1 MSQRKS
7 ISELLEKIEN
17 YDKDER
23 YMATSDL
30 CEVLKRH
37 AAVANARG
45 DGDVEMSDVQQNTP
59 TIDAAYEKKICEAVL
74 RRVDDSSND
83 VQAIAVKTLGVLVT
97 CVHEDQVVTIAERL
111 GSLVLDATKSALRDV
126 YAIGLR
132 TLVTTVPMNMGD
144 IVSNRLTAALIDGI
158 SKNSSSIDSNSG
170 EKEDREAAKVAQEI
184 TLACLEILT
193 ELLTRFGA
201 FPCIT
206 RLHELLLE
214 VTLKQLASKSHLIR
228 KRAGN
233 TIGCLSVV
241 LSDDLLRRL
250 VDNLLSQ
257 IDRADGLGK
266 SGKRRSKRLLSK
278 EDSSQDSKPTDT
290 TALIRTMCT
299 VSGHVGHRLTQEQI
313 DRLVPIFLKFCDPA
327 DALAGDDFGDE
338 DSEGSEEMQDDEE
351 EAARTLANELRES
364 CFNGFQSFVLRRPV
378 EVRPHLPQIVHAAL
392 AYMRYDPN
400 YSYGDEDD
408 GDEDDED
415 QEEYEMDDEE
425 EDEYEDDEDDFSDDD
440 DDSWKVRRSAIRTLA
455 AIVKSSEKDLSSL
468 WNVQYPLRKSK
479 KWNAT
484 VADVLVNRFKE
495 RDENCRVDIIECFNR
510 LLESTVTAAAAGTL
524 LFATS
529 DSMDIADGAQVVTD
543 FQATYVNAIVS
554 GCEKQL
560 QAKKAGL
567 QTKSAALSLL
577 STLCKAPD
585 GIGGAK
591 KINSIFQQ
599 IKSIFVSGG
608 STTSHAHGSNKQLK
622 LDALCLVYV
631 IITCN
636 EHNPVDV
643 KTAVL
648 STLLEELCKAVQEN
662 WYKIISE
669 TLKVLSA
676 IPILLIDAKADKIE
690 IDTAT
695 NTLYDAIEPRLAAND
710 FDQEM
715 KEVALN
721 AAASLIST
729 LHGNLTP
736 EQSQRL
742 LSLIVLRLKNETT
755 RIAATKTIASIA
767 VEAKV
772 GTGKVDMSGIITE
785 IVSELAALLRQNS
798 RSVKQHSI
806 ICLDTLIQS
815 YGTNTVETQNSELLG
830 LAIRDLSLNISDN
843 SDLYII
849 HLSLQASLA
858 ILDKSSS
865 CVGPVRE
872 YLMPAVLEL
881 CTSSSL
887 QDKALDSLLA
897 VFRKLIVKEIV
908 GFDELLAALHSKLPT
923 VPKTAEEKEVHNE
936 STTKK
941 VIGNIAKC
949 MAAITA
955 AGSEAQRKD
964 VVSNL
969 MTSLESS
976 VTSENLYNTTLALR
990 MSGDLGCIMNLSA
1003 MENVGEKLQSIYLSS
1018 FDSSL
1023 EDIKNSAAY
1032 GLGRAS
1038 VGSISTFLPNIL
1050 SALEKN
1056 NEKKKYLLLSA
1067 LREMIHC
1074 HRLGYGSDIG
1084 PVVGQITPHLKFFFS
1099 DEEEGVRTMVA
1110 DCMGS
1115 LACLQPDDILPQ
1127 LKDLITQDTSNPL
1140 VCWTVATSVKFAI
1153 SGGCDEKKI
1162 LPFMPAFLKLLGGED
1177 LDVKNAALLL
1187 TYGAVHHN
1195 PQLVIPF
1202 MQNQIQPSLL
1212 ELSQLKMQRVIE
1224 LGPFKEK
1231 VDDALSLRK
1240 AALSIFSSCL
1250 EKCPS
1255 SIEIPKFMPVIAA
1268 ALGDVEDVQLQAHQ
1282 IVISLCSQ
1290 YPQEVFAAVET
1301 FVQPLEKTTKKK
1313 FSKKTGTELERA
1325 NEWVKS
1331 AVRVTLVLSRDT
1343 EALNCSKFADF
1354 FASMKTGERASM
1366 LAELEDQK

>member
-1 MSQRKS
+1 MQIWPTNVLLSQ
-7 ISELLEKIEN
+7 
-17 YDKDER
+17 DER

-37 AAVANARG
+37 AAVTNARS
-45 DGDVEMSDVQQNTP
+45 DGDVEMSDAQNTP

-83 VQAIAVKTLGVLVT
+83 VQAIAVKTLGVLVA

-111 GSLVLDATKSALRDV
+111 GDLVLDKSKSALRDV

-132 TLVTTVPMNMGD
+132 TLVTTVPMDMGD
-144 IVSNRLTAALIDGI
+144 IVSNRLTAKLMDGI
-158 SKNSSSIDSNSG
+158 SKNSSFIDSDSG
-170 EKEDREAAKVAQEI
+170 EKEDKDAAKVAQEI

-206 RLHELLLE
+206 RLHEYLLE

-266 SGKRRSKRLLSK
+266 SGKRRSKRLRSK
-278 EDSSQDSKPTDT
+278 EDPNQDSKPTDT

-313 DRLVPIFLKFCDPA
+313 DRLVPIFLKFCDPT
-327 DALAGDDFGDE
+327 DALAGDDFDDE
-338 DSEGSEEMQDDEE
+338 DSEGSGDMQEEED

-378 EVRPHLPQIVHAAL
+378 EVQPHLSQIVHAAL

-400 YSYGDEDD
+400 YSYGDENNEDQDD
-408 GDEDDED
+408 ADED
-415 QEEYEMDDEE
+415 EYEMDDDE
-425 EDEYEDDEDDFSDDD
+425 EDEYEDEEDDFSDDD

-455 AIVKSSEKDLSSL
+455 AIVKSSEKNLTSL
-468 WNVQYPLRKSK
+468 WNDQYALRKSK

-495 RDENCRVDIIECFNR
+495 RDENCRIDIIECFNR
-510 LLESTVTAAAAGTL
+510 LLESTVAAASAGAL
-524 LFATS
+524 IFASS

-543 FQATYVNAIVS
+543 FRTTYVDSIVS

-577 STLCKAPD
+577 STLCKAPG
-585 GIGGAK
+585 GIGDAK
-591 KINSIFQQ
+591 KINSLFQQ
-599 IKSIFVSGG
+599 IKSIFEPSGNTG
-608 STTSHAHGSNKQLK
+608 NHSHGSNKQLK

-631 IITCN
+631 VITCN
-636 EHNPVDV
+636 EHDPVDV
-643 KTAVL
+643 KTAVMNV
-648 STLLEELCKAVQEN
+648 LLEELCKAVQEN

-669 TLKVLSA
+669 TLKVLST
-676 IPILLIDAKADKIE
+676 IPTLLFDAKADKSE

-695 NTLYDAIEPRLAAND
+695 NMLYGAIEPRLAAND
-710 FDQEM
+710 FDQEI

-729 LHGNLTP
+729 LHANLSP

-755 RIAATKTIASIA
+755 RIAATKTIASMV
-767 VEAKV
+767 VEAKA
-772 GTGKVDMSGIITE
+772 GLGKVDVSGIITE
-785 IVSELAALLRQNS
+785 IVSELASLLRQNS

-815 YGTNTVETQNSELLG
+815 YGTGIIESENTELLG
-830 LAIRDLSLNISDN
+830 HVIRDLSLNISDN
-843 SDLYII
+843 NDLYII

-897 VFRKLIVKEIV
+897 VCRKLIVGKVV
-908 GFDELLAALHSKLPT
+908 GFDELLAALHSRLP
-923 VPKTAEEKEVHNE
+923 VIPKTPEEKEAHND
-936 STTKK
+936 SATKK

-949 MAAITA
+949 MATVTA
-955 AGSEAQRKD
+955 VGSDVEQKD
-964 VVSNL
+964 VVSNM
-969 MTSLESS
+969 MTLLEST
-976 VTSENLYNTTLALR
+976 VTAENLYNITLALR

-1018 FDSSL
+1018 FDSSF

-1067 LREMIHC
+1067 LREMLYC
-1074 HRLGYGSDIG
+1074 HKLGFGSNIG
-1084 PVVGQITPHLKFFFS
+1084 PAVGQITPHLQSYFA
-1099 DEEEGVRTMVA
+1099 DEEEGVRTIVA
-1110 DCMGS
+1110 DCMGL
-1115 LACLQPDDILPQ
+1115 LACLETDEILPQ
-1127 LKDLITQDTSNPL
+1127 LQDLITQDTTSPL
-1140 VCWTVATSVKFAI
+1140 VCWTVATSVKLAI
-1153 SGGCDEKKI
+1153 SSGCDEKKI
-1162 LPFMPAFLKLLGGED
+1162 LPFMPAFLKLLGAED
-1177 LDVKNAALLL
+1177 LNVRNASLLL

-1202 MQNQIQPSLL
+1202 MQSQIQPSLL
-1212 ELSQLKMQRVIE
+1212 EVSV
-1224 LGPFKEK
+1224 
-1231 VDDALSLRK
+1231 
-1240 AALSIFSSCL
+1240 
-1250 EKCPS
+1250 
-1255 SIEIPKFMPVIAA
+1255 
-1268 ALGDVEDVQLQAHQ
+1268 
-1282 IVISLCSQ
+1282 
-1290 YPQEVFAAVET
+1290 
-1301 FVQPLEKTTKKK
+1301 
-1313 FSKKTGTELERA
+1313 
-1325 NEWVKS
+1325 
-1331 AVRVTLVLSRDT
+1331 
-1343 EALNCSKFADF
+1343 
-1354 FASMKTGERASM
+1354 
-1366 LAELEDQK
+1366 